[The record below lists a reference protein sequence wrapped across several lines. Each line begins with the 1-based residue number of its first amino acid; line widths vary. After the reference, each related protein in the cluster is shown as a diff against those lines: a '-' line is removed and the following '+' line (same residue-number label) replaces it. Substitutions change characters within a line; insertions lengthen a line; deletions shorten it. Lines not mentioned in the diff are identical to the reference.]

1 MMMLL
6 SEADS
11 NFISHGQSIFA
22 TNINLMMLGSKGI
35 LTLTDAQDC
44 FIATQFSQSCK
55 HLPSR
60 IFASKS
66 ALCRCLAGQASR

>member
-22 TNINLMMLGSKGI
+22 TNMNLMMLGSKGI
-35 LTLTDAQDC
+35 LNLTDAQDC

-55 HLPSR
+55 HRHEADLH
-60 IFASKS
+60 INMYCY
-66 ALCRCLAGQASR
+66 LLLTLT

>member
-22 TNINLMMLGSKGI
+22 TNMNLMMLGSKGI
-35 LTLTDAQDC
+35 LTLTSSNY
-44 FIATQFSQSCK
+44 IK
-55 HLPSR
+55 
-60 IFASKS
+60 
-66 ALCRCLAGQASR
+66 